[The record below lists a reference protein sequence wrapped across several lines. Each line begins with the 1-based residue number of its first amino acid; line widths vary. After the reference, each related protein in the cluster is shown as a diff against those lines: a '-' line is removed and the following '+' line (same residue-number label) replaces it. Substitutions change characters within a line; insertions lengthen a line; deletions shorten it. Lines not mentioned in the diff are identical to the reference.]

1 MGFRDLA
8 YRMYERRLAAS
19 LSPEAIPRHVGVM
32 CDGNRRWA
40 RSAGFQDVSNGHRKG
55 ADKIFE
61 LLDWCRETGVE
72 VVTLWLLST
81 DNLARPASELVP
93 LLKIIEGTV
102 QGLVA
107 EQWHVNPV
115 GALDLLPGETVRILK
130 DAAEAT
136 AHNPGL
142 LVNVA
147 VGYGGRRE
155 IADAVRS
162 LLQDHATRGTTIEEL
177 AEVLD
182 VEHIAEHLYTAGQP
196 DPDLV
201 IRTSGEQRL
210 GGFLLWQSTHSEFY
224 FCDAYW
230 PAFRKVDF
238 LRALRSYAARNR
250 RFGTLSQVR
259 SWKRVSNLT
268 VLLPEHDDGYL
279 QKWWT
284 ARRRPPGGPSNLQAS
299 RFACR
304 RDGKGRRGPSRARP
318 GPSDTSVSCPAP
330 GSHLASR
337 ESAWSNPKV
346 AVRTYSTPA
355 SCSPTR
361 PPSLASMSTR

>member
-1 MGFRDLA
+1 MALRDLA
-8 YRMYERRLAAS
+8 YRLYERRLGAS
-19 LSPEAIPRHVGVM
+19 LPRSRIPRHVGVM

-40 RSAGFQDVSNGHRKG
+40 RSAGLMIASGYRNG

-61 LLDWCRETGVE
+61 LLDWCRDAGVE

-81 DNLARPASELVP
+81 DNVVARPDSELEP
-93 LLKIIEGTV
+93 LLAIIEDTV
-102 QGLVA
+102 RELVA
-107 EQWHVNPV
+107 QKWRVKPV
-115 GALDLLPGETVRILK
+115 GALDLLPAETAQVLK
-130 DAAEAT
+130 DAGEAT
-136 AHNPGL
+136 IDFPGL

-162 LLQDHATRGTTIEEL
+162 LLQEHATKGTTIEEL

-210 GGFLLWQSTHSEFY
+210 GGFLLWQSAHSEFY

-238 LRALRSYAARNR
+238 LRALRSYAARQR
-250 RFGTLSQVR
+250 RFGT
-259 SWKRVSNLT
+259 
-268 VLLPEHDDGYL
+268 
-279 QKWWT
+279 
-284 ARRRPPGGPSNLQAS
+284 
-299 RFACR
+299 
-304 RDGKGRRGPSRARP
+304 
-318 GPSDTSVSCPAP
+318 
-330 GSHLASR
+330 
-337 ESAWSNPKV
+337 
-346 AVRTYSTPA
+346 
-355 SCSPTR
+355 
-361 PPSLASMSTR
+361 